1 MFYGISVNS
10 GIGGCESASPKFEKY
25 FALHKNETYE
35 RHHVFQKAQ
44 GEIKTKAAHVSDKG
58 MKSLQL
64 QCVERKLNLNFGKK
78 RIKMEA

>member
-35 RHHVFQKAQ
+35 RHHVFQKAAVAFCAHANIKSPKVTH
-44 GEIKTKAAHVSDKG
+44 GERVNCSE
-58 MKSLQL
+58 SLNMVYPPEFL
-64 QCVERKLNLNFGKK
+64 L
-78 RIKMEA
+78 